1 MTLHLAAPHR
11 NRTRA
16 LALAALLAVPAAAQ
30 AGSVTETIDRTL
42 PLPPSREVVVQ
53 NFNGHV
59 EVAGTDGDQVRL
71 VAVKSARAATDGR
84 ARSYLR
90 DLEVR
95 VEEKDGRLVIRT
107 IAPGGEG
114 GIKGWLACAGVEG
127 QVTYRLVVPRNAR
140 VAATTVNGNVEVARL
155 HAPVRASST
164 NGSVNVLEVGGEVD
178 AKSVNGNIRV
188 DMRQNE
194 PRSQMDLSTVNGSIV
209 LYLPAEFRA
218 YVDARTVNGSVA
230 SDLPMLVEGRRS
242 RSRLV
247 GSLNGGHTKLVLR
260 TTNGSILLRLP

>member
-1 MTLHLAAPHR
+1 MTLPAARRLRRHLAA
-11 NRTRA
+11 
-16 LALAALLAVPAAAQ
+16 LAVLAAFPAASW

-42 PLPPSREVVVQ
+42 PLPSGGEVVVQ

-59 EVAGTDGDQVRL
+59 EVAGGDGGQVRL

-90 DLEVR
+90 DLQVKI
-95 VEEKDGRLVIRT
+95 EERDGRLVIRT

-114 GIKGWLACAGVEG
+114 GIKGWLACAGVDG
-127 QVTYRLVVPRNAR
+127 NVSYRLLVPRTAR

-155 HAPVRASST
+155 HAPVRAAST

-178 AKSVNGNIRV
+178 ATSVNGNIRV
-188 DMRQNE
+188 DMRQAE

-230 SDLPMLVEGRRS
+230 SDLPLTVEGRRS

-247 GSLNGGHTKLVLR
+247 GSLNGGQTKLVLR
-260 TTNGSILLRLP
+260 TTNGSILLRQP